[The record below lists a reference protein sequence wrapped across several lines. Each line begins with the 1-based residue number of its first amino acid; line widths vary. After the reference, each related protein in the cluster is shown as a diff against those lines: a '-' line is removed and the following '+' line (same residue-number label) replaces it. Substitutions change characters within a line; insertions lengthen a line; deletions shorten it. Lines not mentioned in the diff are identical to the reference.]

1 MLARLG
7 ALALAVLVLPG
18 ALRAEEKRKLN
29 VLFIVVDDLNDRL
42 ACYGHTQVKTPNIDR
57 LAAKGVRFERTYCQY
72 PLCNPSRTSFL
83 SGRLPDVTKIIDN
96 NTPPRD
102 TLGKDAVFLP
112 EYFAKHGYFTARVGK
127 VAHGAYESAV
137 KWDVSENSKAS
148 LKEKKQEQALEIAL
162 QEGGGVKLS
171 WKMTNHKDEEE
182 PDGNTARRISELI
195 EKNKDK
201 PFFIASGFH
210 KPHLPWIAPKKYF
223 DLYPPAKIELPKEP
237 ADVRKNVPPLAFTK
251 TAGDEKMTDDEK
263 KQAIAAYYACVSFT
277 DANVGVLM
285 DTMDRLKLW
294 DTTVVVFFS
303 DHGWH
308 LADHGGL
315 WRKMTLFEQA
325 TRVPMIVVAPGVK
338 PGVSP
343 RLTELLDLYPTL
355 TDLAGLPAPEG
366 VQGTSFKPLL
376 EQPNREWS
384 KVVAYTVV
392 GRNKKGDPVLGRSVR
407 NERWRYTQWHNENEC
422 ELYDHAADPSEY
434 VNLATEPKHAETL
447 ATMRKL
453 LKTRWV
459 GTEAEAPEKEAA
471 SAKLEGVV
479 TIDGKPLV
487 GAKVS
492 FHPSDEKGKVLTA
505 LTDDNGKYRLSVG
518 KKDNAVP
525 GTFRVTIEKKIDG
538 RETLPP
544 GYSDKDKS
552 ALMTVIQ
559 KGGNVFD
566 LVLSSR

>member
-1 MLARLG
+1 M
-7 ALALAVLVLPG
+7 
-18 ALRAEEKRKLN
+18 
-29 VLFIVVDDLNDRL
+29 
-42 ACYGHTQVKTPNIDR
+42 
-57 LAAKGVRFERTYCQY
+57 
-72 PLCNPSRTSFL
+72 
-83 SGRLPDVTKIIDN
+83 TKIVDN
-96 NTPPRD
+96 NTPPRE

-112 EYFAKHGYFTARVGK
+112 EYFSKHGYFTARVGK
-127 VAHGAYESAV
+127 VAHGAFEDAV
-137 KWDVSENSKAS
+137 KWDISESSKTS

-162 QEGGGVKLS
+162 QQEGGAKLS
-171 WKMTNHKDEEE
+171 WKMTDRKDEEE
-182 PDGNTARRISELI
+182 PDGNTARRIAELI
-195 EKNKDK
+195 EKNKDR

-223 DLYPPAKIELPKEP
+223 DFYPPNKIELPKEP
-237 ADVRKNVPPLAFTK
+237 ADVRKNVPPLAFTR
-251 TAGDEKMTDDEK
+251 TAGDEKMTDDDK

-294 DTTVVVFFS
+294 DTTVVVFVS

-338 PGVSP
+338 PGVCP

-355 TDLAGLPAPEG
+355 TDLAGLPVPEG
-366 VQGTSFKPLL
+366 LQGTSFKPLL
-376 EQPNREWS
+376 EQPEREWS

-392 GRNKKGDPVLGRSVR
+392 GRNKKGDAVLGRSVR
-407 NERWRYTQWHNENEC
+407 DERWRYTQWNDENEC
-422 ELYDHAADPSEY
+422 ELYDHVADPSEY
-434 VNLATEPKHAETL
+434 VNLAKEPKHAETL

-453 LKTRWV
+453 LRTRWV
-459 GTEAEAPEKEAA
+459 ETKTATPEQEAA
-471 SAKLEGVV
+471 SAKVEGVV
-479 TIDGKPLV
+479 TLDGKALP

-492 FHPSDEKGKVLTA
+492 FHPSDEMGKVLSA

-525 GTFRVTIEKKIDG
+525 GTFRVTIEKKVDG

-544 GYSDKDKS
+544 SYSDKVKTT
-552 ALMTVIQ
+552 LMTVIQ
-559 KGGNVFD
+559 KGGNVYD